1 MALIGQ
7 VTEFNLSS
15 DDWTIYSE
23 RLTQYFCANKI
34 LEEKI
39 KVATLLSVI
48 GTSTYKLVRDLC
60 YPAQPAE
67 KTYQQLTD
75 ILKDQLGPRKSIW
88 RERIRFFQL
97 QQVESESVSE
107 FCARI
112 RGQAANCQFDAELEG
127 HLKNKFVTGLVSKA
141 IQDRLCEEPVSKTIK
156 DLVQIAL
163 QKEAVVEDSAQVH
176 VLKNSKF
183 PRWKT
188 GCRKE
193 SSSAGRSTEG
203 GGARP
208 TQTSTTSQRTRW
220 RSRVQN
226 NDKRQDE
233 PSGNLCKRCNKKHEG
248 QCKYLNYY
256 CNKCGKKGHLK
267 AACREQ
273 QHLNYMN
280 ILTVQ
285 NIINRQ
291 NPFAVNVTIDSKIFC
306 MDLDSGASV
315 SCISEKT
322 YFRNFASNYRLSKDA
337 LVLKG
342 YNGLEFQPRGYIVAN
357 VTYNNITKKVKFYVV
372 HSGTVSI
379 LGRDFMKNFKIQL
392 SMVNTV
398 VKGDV
403 MNGLV
408 SKYSDVFSE
417 KLGCFKLSK
426 VSLQL
431 KPGARPVFCKPR
443 NVPIAFKKPLEE
455 ELRKLEAEGVIS
467 PVESSPHG
475 TPLVVVLK
483 TDGKIRVCGD
493 YKSTVNR
500 YLEEVRYPLPKID
513 EIFSKLHQGKKFSKI
528 DLSQAYNQFE
538 LDDDAKQLL
547 TWSTHKGLYKVNRMP
562 YGISPASAIFQR
574 HLEQLFQGMEN
585 VSNFIDDILVT
596 GKDDEEHIRMLDN
609 VLRKLQDA
617 GLTVKADKC
626 KFFQDEL
633 EYLGH
638 KITKEGIKKTEDK
651 VEAIVAAPTPTNV
664 SETRSFIGM
673 VNYYSKFIPDLATKL
688 KPIYNLLKKDSKFR
702 WNKECSQVFEEVK
715 HLIAEDMILVHFD
728 PDKPII
734 VTTDASNYGI
744 SATLS
749 HLVKGEEK
757 PVACV
762 SRTLSPSEEAYS
774 TIHKEALAIYFG
786 VRKFQQ
792 YLIGHKFTLKC
803 DHKPLLAI
811 FGEYNQIPIMHAN
824 RLQRWAIYLA
834 NFNYTIQYIK
844 GCNNHLADYL
854 SRAPLRIKTVDK
866 DYEGKENYF
875 NYVHSYE
882 GWPVDSK
889 TVTEESRQD
898 KVLRKVREKV
908 QGNWTKLDEEELRP
922 YFVRK
927 DEIVV
932 EGDMLVWGHRVII
945 PSRLRRR
952 MLDELHASH
961 LGIAKA
967 KATARSYMW
976 WPKMDEDIA
985 ATVKACMPCLHQRAD
1000 PPKAELTPWQV
1011 ETEPWSRVHADH
1023 LGPLQGKYFL
1033 IMVDAYSKFP
1043 EVYPVRAL
1051 ASEVTEE
1058 KFRDAFSRFGLPR
1071 TLVTDNGKSFTAA
1084 NMKRFYERNGIKHI
1098 TTPVAN
1104 PQSNGQAENM
1114 VKTFKNKI
1122 KAALLDER
1130 NKNVEMSVLISRF
1143 LLNYRTSIHETTKET
1158 PSKLLMGRNLRNRLD
1173 FLQEPRLQ
1181 RNEAV
1186 SVNMRRAQ
1194 EKQRKHYSQSKRRQ
1208 FKVGE
1213 AVMVRDYRKVNTRQ
1227 WTEAQVERVLGRS
1240 TFLCRL
1246 RTGEAWKRHSNQII
1260 NIGKLQTGR
1269 EPNEAG
1275 TAKPCDSSSKIN
1287 DSHRQKT

>member
-1 MALIGQ
+1 
-7 VTEFNLSS
+7 
-15 DDWTIYSE
+15 
-23 RLTQYFCANKI
+23 
-34 LEEKI
+34 
-39 KVATLLSVI
+39 
-48 GTSTYKLVRDLC
+48 
-60 YPAQPAE
+60 
-67 KTYQQLTD
+67 
-75 ILKDQLGPRKSIW
+75 
-88 RERIRFFQL
+88 
-97 QQVESESVSE
+97 
-107 FCARI
+107 
-112 RGQAANCQFDAELEG
+112 
-127 HLKNKFVTGLVSKA
+127 
-141 IQDRLCEEPVSKTIK
+141 
-156 DLVQIAL
+156 
-163 QKEAVVEDSAQVH
+163 
-176 VLKNSKF
+176 
-183 PRWKT
+183 
-188 GCRKE
+188 
-193 SSSAGRSTEG
+193 
-203 GGARP
+203 
-208 TQTSTTSQRTRW
+208 
-220 RSRVQN
+220 
-226 NDKRQDE
+226 
-233 PSGNLCKRCNKKHEG
+233 
-248 QCKYLNYY
+248 
-256 CNKCGKKGHLK
+256 
-267 AACREQ
+267 
-273 QHLNYMN
+273 
-280 ILTVQ
+280 
-285 NIINRQ
+285 
-291 NPFAVNVTIDSKIFC
+291 
-306 MDLDSGASV
+306 
-315 SCISEKT
+315 
-322 YFRNFASNYRLSKDA
+322 
-337 LVLKG
+337 
-342 YNGLEFQPRGYIVAN
+342 
-357 VTYNNITKKVKFYVV
+357 
-372 HSGTVSI
+372 
-379 LGRDFMKNFKIQL
+379 
-392 SMVNTV
+392 MVNTV

-426 VSLQL
+426 VSLQQ

-467 PVESSPHG
+467 PVEISPHG
-475 TPLVVVLK
+475 TPLVLK
-483 TDGKIRVCGD
+483 TDGRIRVCGD

-500 YLEEVRYPLPKID
+500 YLEE
-513 EIFSKLHQGKKFSKI
+513 
-528 DLSQAYNQFE
+528 AYYQFE
-538 LDDDAKQLL
+538 LDDDANQLL

-651 VEAIVAAPTPTNV
+651 VEAIVAAPTPTNI

-688 KPIYNLLKKDSKFR
+688 KPIYNSLKKDSKFR
-702 WNKECSQVFEEVK
+702 WNKECSQVFEE
-715 HLIAEDMILVHFD
+715 
-728 PDKPII
+728 PII

-1227 WTEAQVERVLGRS
+1227 WTEAQVERVLGKS

-1275 TAKPCDSSSKIN
+1275 TAKPCDSSIRTPTRASQPSKQSRWASDATRKKEYQGRRPN
-1287 DSHRQKT
+1287 NKPGRRRPGNNR